1 MVTASNT
8 VSQRAEALADKT
20 RMRGN
25 SFIDSFN
32 PKSNMTPHTQSVNL
46 GNPPMV
52 KYQNYAVA
60 ATLDFD

>member
-1 MVTASNT
+1 
-8 VSQRAEALADKT
+8 
-20 RMRGN
+20 
-25 SFIDSFN
+25 
-32 PKSNMTPHTQSVNL
+32 MTPHTQSVNL